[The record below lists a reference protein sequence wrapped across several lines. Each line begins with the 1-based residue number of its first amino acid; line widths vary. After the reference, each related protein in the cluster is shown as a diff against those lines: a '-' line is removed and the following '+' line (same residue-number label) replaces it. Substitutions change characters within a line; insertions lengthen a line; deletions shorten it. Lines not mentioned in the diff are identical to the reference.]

1 MKNNIKSNCIKAGI
15 FVIFSVFFFLNIESG
30 FADNGCNQKLDSLHI
45 LLSESTTPKSKAD
58 CYADIAHIYYT
69 CDQIPQAI
77 YNYKIAASIYLKE
90 NMFDQYCYQLESLGV
105 MHAVSND
112 PKMGLFYFFKALEV
126 TEKYHLD
133 KMHYYS
139 LIQNIGNMYME
150 AEEWTK
156 GIKYY
161 KLCESYFSSDS
172 CKNKKYIIVNQTNI
186 GYAYQKINLIDSA
199 LPYYD
204 SAIKNSNKYSIKN
217 YLSGVYMNLGEIYN
231 QNKKYGKAK
240 TLFLQSME
248 YCELYGDY
256 RNYYR
261 GLCGLGIAESNEKD
275 YKMALNH
282 LNTAIDYFSKNKD
295 FIYARDAYR
304 EICAI
309 YEQKN
314 DFKNYVKYSKL
325 YDSAKDSIYARKNN
339 SNMAA
344 MQLRYE
350 MDKIQAKS
358 KSEIEL
364 LTKKNQ
370 LNILRWVMAICML
383 ILICGIFTALYFRH
397 LTNKKLM
404 KVELLNFQL
413 EQKQLENEIKYKKRD
428 IENLTLH
435 IVQKN
440 EFLEQIKNDVK
451 TLKNEINPEKQT
463 KLKSISLKISQ
474 STRKNKELEKLQENI
489 DRINWTFLNNLTEKF
504 PELTEKEKRLC
515 ILLKLNFKSKEIA
528 GLNNVS
534 EEAVIKARHRM
545 RKKMGLGPDEN
556 LTEFIHRI

>member
-30 FADNGCNQKLDSLHI
+30 FANNGCNQKLDSLHI

-217 YLSGVYMNLGEIYN
+217 YLSGIMKVDKNKILKKLPSIN
-231 QNKKYGKAK
+231 IIRKKQNITPDNNITLIDLFENSVKKYAEKP
-240 TLFLQSME
+240 FLWQ
-248 YCELYGDY
+248 CP
-256 RNYYR
+256 RR
-261 GLCGLGIAESNEKD
+261 Q
-275 YKMALNH
+275 AL
-282 LNTAIDYFSKNKD
+282 
-295 FIYARDAYR
+295 RR
-304 EICAI
+304 
-309 YEQKN
+309 
-314 DFKNYVKYSKL
+314 
-325 YDSAKDSIYARKNN
+325 
-339 SNMAA
+339 
-344 MQLRYE
+344 
-350 MDKIQAKS
+350 
-358 KSEIEL
+358 
-364 LTKKNQ
+364 
-370 LNILRWVMAICML
+370 
-383 ILICGIFTALYFRH
+383 RH
-397 LTNKKLM
+397 A
-404 KVELLNFQL
+404 QG
-413 EQKQLENEIKYKKRD
+413 R
-428 IENLTLH
+428 
-435 IVQKN
+435 
-440 EFLEQIKNDVK
+440 
-451 TLKNEINPEKQT
+451 
-463 KLKSISLKISQ
+463 
-474 STRKNKELEKLQENI
+474 
-489 DRINWTFLNNLTEKF
+489 
-504 PELTEKEKRLC
+504 
-515 ILLKLNFKSKEIA
+515 
-528 GLNNVS
+528 
-534 EEAVIKARHRM
+534 
-545 RKKMGLGPDEN
+545 
-556 LTEFIHRI
+556 